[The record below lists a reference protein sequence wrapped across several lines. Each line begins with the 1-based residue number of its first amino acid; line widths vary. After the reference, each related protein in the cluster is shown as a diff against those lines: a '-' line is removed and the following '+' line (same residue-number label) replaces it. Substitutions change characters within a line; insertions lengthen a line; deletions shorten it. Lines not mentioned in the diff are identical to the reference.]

1 MLRAFELTIIDVCF
15 DAPLPYRG
23 LLCNEGVGRK
33 IWSFQQNL
41 RRSSGRKVEVIKLG
55 QPVKILYSKF
65 EWHDVC
71 KSSIKM
77 HTHVQK
83 FKGFFFFFF
92 QIWRSCAT
100 FRDGQSSL
108 LTKMM
113 GASHI
118 ELPSLEPATAIR
130 FCDMVRNC
138 ISYYW
143 SINAWWM
150 PNRNKVGAD
159 FFTFCNKTKQNISIL
174 GILKISVGI
183 LKITIWSAGP
193 TFDTLNNNNN
203 NTLVC

>member
-1 MLRAFELTIIDVCF
+1 MRHFPTEAYFVMKVWEEKYDHS
-15 DAPLPYRG
+15 
-23 LLCNEGVGRK
+23 NK
-33 IWSFQQNL
+33 IWEDPVVAKLKLSSWGNQWKSYILNL
-41 RRSSGRKVEVIKLG
+41 NDMMYVNPQLRCIHM
-55 QPVKILYSKF
+55 Y
-65 EWHDVC
+65 
-71 KSSIKM
+71 KSLS
-77 HTHVQK
+77 
-83 FKGFFFFFF
+83 FFFLF